1 MNEIRKNDIFTIEIT
16 DLSEQGDG
24 IGHTQEGY
32 TLFVKDTLPGDRA
45 RVKVIKTKKNYGY
58 ARLEQLLTASPSRC
72 EARCAVARS
81 CGGCR
86 LQHMRYADQLSFK
99 ENRVR
104 ELMTRIGGADDFEFL
119 PIIGMENPWHY
130 RNKAQYP
137 VGVSRDG
144 RVIAGFY
151 AARTHSIVEND
162 DCLIQM
168 PQSVAVLRAVMSWMQ
183 RFHVTAYDEKTGR
196 GLVRHVLTRI
206 GYYTGEIM
214 VCFVINGKK
223 IPHAQE
229 LIDALT
235 QMDGMTGIVL
245 NSNTRRTNVILGDTE
260 TLLWGRS
267 RITDTIGDIRYEIS
281 AKSFY
286 QVNPQQ
292 TEKLY
297 RTAMEF
303 ADLKGTETVWDL
315 YCGIGT
321 ISLSAA
327 RHARQVIGVEI
338 VPQAVE
344 DARRNALLNGI
355 ENAAFYEGKAEEV
368 LPEKVEKEHVRAD
381 VIIVDPPRK
390 GCAQSL
396 LACMAKMAPEK
407 IVYVSC
413 NPATLARDA
422 AYLRENGYRVE
433 KVRCC
438 DMFAQTTGVETVCL
452 LSQRKPDTTIEV
464 DLDISELEVSSAE
477 TKATYEEIKSYVLK
491 KFGLKVS
498 NLYIAQVK
506 RECGIVER
514 INYNLPK
521 TEGNRVPQCPED
533 KRKAIKDAFIHFQM
547 I

>member
-1 MNEIRKNDIFTIEIT
+1 
-16 DLSEQGDG
+16 
-24 IGHTQEGY
+24 
-32 TLFVKDTLPGDRA
+32 
-45 RVKVIKTKKNYGY
+45 
-58 ARLEQLLTASPSRC
+58 
-72 EARCAVARS
+72 
-81 CGGCR
+81 
-86 LQHMRYADQLSFK
+86 MRERYD
-99 ENRVR
+99 
-104 ELMTRIGGADDFEFL
+104 L
-119 PIIGMENPWHY
+119 PIIGMEHPWHY

-297 RTAMEF
+297 RTAM
-303 ADLKGTETVWDL
+303 
-315 YCGIGT
+315 
-321 ISLSAA
+321 
-327 RHARQVIGVEI
+327 
-338 VPQAVE
+338 
-344 DARRNALLNGI
+344 
-355 ENAAFYEGKAEEV
+355 
-368 LPEKVEKEHVRAD
+368 
-381 VIIVDPPRK
+381 
-390 GCAQSL
+390 
-396 LACMAKMAPEK
+396 
-407 IVYVSC
+407 
-413 NPATLARDA
+413 
-422 AYLRENGYRVE
+422 
-433 KVRCC
+433 
-438 DMFAQTTGVETVCL
+438 
-452 LSQRKPDTTIEV
+452 
-464 DLDISELEVSSAE
+464 
-477 TKATYEEIKSYVLK
+477 
-491 KFGLKVS
+491 
-498 NLYIAQVK
+498 
-506 RECGIVER
+506 
-514 INYNLPK
+514 
-521 TEGNRVPQCPED
+521 
-533 KRKAIKDAFIHFQM
+533 
-547 I
+547 